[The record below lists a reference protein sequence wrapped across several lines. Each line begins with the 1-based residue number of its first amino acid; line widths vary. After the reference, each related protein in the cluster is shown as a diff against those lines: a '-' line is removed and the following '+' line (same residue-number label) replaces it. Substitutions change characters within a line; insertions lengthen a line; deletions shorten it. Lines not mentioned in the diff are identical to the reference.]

1 MSPSFQTS
9 QQVPAK
15 PQVAGVDY
23 LTRRASPSGPK
34 TVLHVGCGAY
44 NPKKLQASYR
54 KADWRELRFDI
65 DASVKPDIVGDMLDM
80 QGVEDASV
88 DAVFS
93 SHNIEHLFAHQ
104 VPIAL
109 KEFYRVLKPGG
120 HVLITC
126 PDLQAIAALVATGQL
141 EEPAYMSPA
150 GPISALDVIYGY
162 GRSIARGNT
171 FMAHKTGFTKGSLA
185 RALTLSGLIDVEC
198 ILGGTFD
205 LWASGVKPLS

>member
-1 MSPSFQTS
+1 MSASAQI
-9 QQVPAK
+9 QQAAPPK

-23 LTRRASPSGPK
+23 LTMCPIPPGPK
-34 TVLHVGCGAY
+34 TVLHVGCGAP
-44 NPKKLQASYR
+44 NPKKLQATYR

-109 KEFYRVLKPGG
+109 KEFHRVLKPGG

-126 PDLQAIAALVATGQL
+126 PDLQAIAALVAAGRL
-141 EEPAYMSPA
+141 DEPAYMSPA
-150 GPISALDVIYGY
+150 GWISALDVIYGY
-162 GRSIARGNT
+162 GKAIARGNT
-171 FMAHKTGFTKGSLA
+171 FMAHKTGFTKGSLTK
-185 RALTLSGLIDVEC
+185 ALTRSGLVNVEC
-198 ILGGTFD
+198 ILGKEFD
-205 LWASGVKPLS
+205 LWACGVKPLS